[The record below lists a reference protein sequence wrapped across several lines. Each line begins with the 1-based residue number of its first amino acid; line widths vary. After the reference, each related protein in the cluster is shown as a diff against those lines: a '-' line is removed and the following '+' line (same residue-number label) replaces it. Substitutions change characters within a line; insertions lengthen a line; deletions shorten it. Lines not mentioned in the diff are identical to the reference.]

1 MELSEL
7 GGGITRHEVGRH
19 EAAALAEEHPEE
31 AEAAFLRA
39 SAPDDAVRLWMNRA
53 EYTRALTLA
62 EKHAPHMVLLLCL
75 WFYWLLRCSTFAKM
89 NQTSLRN
96 K

>member
-7 GGGITRHEVGRH
+7 GGGITKREVARH

-39 SAPDDAVRLWMNRA
+39 AAAEDAIRMWLA
-53 EYTRALTLA
+53 KGHHQRALVLA
-62 EKHAPHMVLLLCL
+62 EQHAPHMVRLLFLA
-75 WFYWLLRCSTFAKM
+75 YYMRVAS
-89 NQTSLRN
+89 
-96 K
+96 